1 MEPIEK
7 RTRLIVAA
15 ALAFAL
21 VFSGLFGYLPGN
33 LGFSQTAAAL
43 GYEDYFDAS
52 SLMRVDVTV
61 DAGDWQAMLDSAASE
76 EYIECDIA
84 LNGESVSCAGIRC
97 KGNSSLS
104 MTQDERY
111 SFKIN
116 FGEYVKKQT
125 FHGLDKM
132 VLNNTQSD
140 NTFIK
145 EYLSYYL
152 LNRAGA
158 KTPLFAMAEIYVNG
172 EYWGLY
178 LAVECIDDSFI
189 ERTFSTDGGFL
200 YKPDGTGGIG
210 GGRGDQDNDFS
221 DFTPPDMS
229 DFGNMPPPDGF
240 NMGDNAQSDGT
251 DSDGTPPP
259 DKPANSA
266 DSSAPTD
273 GNASDTP
280 TPPDNAQ
287 SDETASD
294 GTTPPDKPNNSAD
307 ASAKPDGD
315 ASNAPTPPDKPSAS
329 TDASAKPDGSTS
341 NAPTPPGNA
350 QSSETDSDGATPPD
364 KPSADSSAQ
373 TDGDASNAPTPPG
386 NAQSSETDS
395 DGTPPPDLPDGDFSG
410 FTPPDGNGGFGGS
423 AQSAAALGYLG
434 DDTSLY
440 GDIFDYAKTN
450 DPSDADKSRLIAS
463 LKALSEGALDSALDV
478 DGAISWLA
486 ANALLVN
493 DDGYLGSMLHNY
505 YLYELNGKLTLL
517 PWDYNLAFGG
527 FAGGS
532 AVSAVNDPVDTPSS
546 SERPL
551 VTALLSDEDCL
562 ERYHSAL
569 YDLATFLTDGS
580 MDDLITALAGMIDE
594 SVRND
599 PTKECTYED
608 YLTAIK
614 TLRAFCQARGES
626 ILGQLSGAIPSTTA
640 GQSEDSSALIQV
652 DFALSDMGAQGG
664 GKGGGGNF
672 GGNRPNFPN
681 GQSGDMPSPPDKAS
695 EGASPDSTAA
705 QAADS
710 QSPPDNPNNDGTA
723 STAPTSQPTDG
734 DSSNRPAS
742 PNKPSNDGTTSTA
755 AASQPT
761 DGDSSN
767 RSASPD
773 NPSNDGTTST
783 AAAGQPTDSDSSN
796 RSASPDNL
804 SDNGAASTA
813 SGDTATGQPT
823 DGGSSNRSASP
834 NNPSNDGTTSTAATG
849 QPTDGAAA
857 DEAAS
862 GNSADSR
869 QSRRAPGGMS
879 FGARSESA
887 ATGAS
892 IAQAAILDGAA
903 VVALIAALI
912 LITRRRR

>member
-15 ALAFAL
+15 AVAFAL

-52 SLMRVDVTV
+52 SLMRVDVTADV
-61 DAGDWQAMLDSAASE
+61 AAWQAMLDSAASE

-200 YKPDGTGGIG
+200 YKPDGTGGMG

-229 DFGNMPPPDGF
+229 DFGNMTPPDGF
-240 NMGDNAQSDGT
+240 NMGDNAQSNGT

-259 DKPANSA
+259 DRPANSA
-266 DSSAPTD
+266 NSDASTPPNKPNASADSSVQTD
-273 GNASDTP
+273 GDASDAP
-280 TPPDNAQ
+280 TPPGNTQ
-287 SDETASD
+287 SSGTDPD

-307 ASAKPDGD
+307 A
-315 ASNAPTPPDKPSAS
+315 
-329 TDASAKPDGSTS
+329 
-341 NAPTPPGNA
+341 
-350 QSSETDSDGATPPD
+350 
-364 KPSADSSAQ
+364 SAQ

-386 NAQSSETDS
+386 NAQSDGTAS
-395 DGTPPPDLPDGDFSG
+395 DGTTPPAKPANSADASAQTDGDTSNAPTPPDLPDGDFSG

-505 YLYELNGKLTLL
+505 YLYELNGKLTIL

-569 YDLATFLTDGS
+569 YELATFLTDGS
-580 MDDLITALAGMIDE
+580 MDDLITELAGMIDE

-626 ILGQLSGAIPSTTA
+626 ILGQLDGAIPSTTA

-672 GGNRPNFPN
+672 GGSRPNFPN
-681 GQSGDMPSPPDKAS
+681 GQGGDMPSPPDKAS

-710 QSPPDNPNNDGTA
+710 QSPPDKASNNGTTSTAATGQPTDGDSSNRSASPDKPSNDGTASTASGDTATGQPTDGDSSNRPASPDNPSNNGAA

-755 AASQPT
+755 ATGQPT
-761 DGDSSN
+761 VGDSSN
-767 RSASPD
+767 RPASPD
-773 NPSNDGTTST
+773 KPSNDGAT
-783 AAAGQPTDSDSSN
+783 
-796 RSASPDNL
+796 
-804 SDNGAASTA
+804 STA
-813 SGDTATGQPT
+813 SGDTT
-823 DGGSSNRSASP
+823 
-834 NNPSNDGTTSTAATG
+834 TG

-879 FGARSESA
+879 FGARSEST
-887 ATGAS
+887 ATGVS

-903 VVALIAALI
+903 VIALIAALI

>member
-1 MEPIEK
+1 
-7 RTRLIVAA
+7 
-15 ALAFAL
+15 
-21 VFSGLFGYLPGN
+21 
-33 LGFSQTAAAL
+33 
-43 GYEDYFDAS
+43 
-52 SLMRVDVTV
+52 
-61 DAGDWQAMLDSAASE
+61 
-76 EYIECDIA
+76 
-84 LNGESVSCAGIRC
+84 
-97 KGNSSLS
+97 
-104 MTQDERY
+104 
-111 SFKIN
+111 
-116 FGEYVKKQT
+116 
-125 FHGLDKM
+125 
-132 VLNNTQSD
+132 
-140 NTFIK
+140 
-145 EYLSYYL
+145 
-152 LNRAGA
+152 
-158 KTPLFAMAEIYVNG
+158 MAEIYVNG

-200 YKPDGTGGIG
+200 YKPDGTGGMG
-210 GGRGDQDNDFS
+210 GGRGDQNNDFS

-229 DFGNMPPPDGF
+229 DFGNMTPPDGF

-251 DSDGTPPP
+251 G
-259 DKPANSA
+259 
-266 DSSAPTD
+266 
-273 GNASDTP
+273 
-280 TPPDNAQ
+280 
-287 SDETASD
+287 
-294 GTTPPDKPNNSAD
+294 
-307 ASAKPDGD
+307 
-315 ASNAPTPPDKPSAS
+315 
-329 TDASAKPDGSTS
+329 
-341 NAPTPPGNA
+341 
-350 QSSETDSDGATPPD
+350 SDGATPPS
-364 KPSADSSAQ
+364 KPNDSADASAQ
-373 TDGDASNAPTPPG
+373 TDNASDAPTPPG
-386 NAQSSETDS
+386 
-395 DGTPPPDLPDGDFSG
+395 LPDGDFSG

-450 DPSDADKSRLIAS
+450 DPSDADKSRLIAA

-505 YLYELNGKLTLL
+505 YLYELNGKLTML

-626 ILGQLSGAIPSTTA
+626 ILGQLDGSIPSTTA

-664 GKGGGGNF
+664 GKGGRGNF
-672 GGNRPNFPN
+672 GGSRPNFSN
-681 GQSGDMPSPPDKAS
+681 GQIGDMPSPPDKAS

-710 QSPPDNPNNDGTA
+710 QSPPDKPSNNGTTSTTATAQPTDGDSSNRSASPDNPSDNGAASTAPTGQPTDGDSSNRPASPDKPSNDGTA
-723 STAPTSQPTDG
+723 STASGDTATSQPTDG

-742 PNKPSNDGTTSTA
+742 PNKPSNDGTASTASSDTTTSQPTDGDSSNRPASPGNPSNNGTASTASGDTATGQPTVGDSSNRSASPDKPSNDGTASTA
-755 AASQPT
+755 ATGQPT

-773 NPSNDGTTST
+773 NPSNDGATST
-783 AAAGQPTDSDSSN
+783 AP
-796 RSASPDNL
+796 
-804 SDNGAASTA
+804 
-813 SGDTATGQPT
+813 
-823 DGGSSNRSASP
+823 
-834 NNPSNDGTTSTAATG
+834 TG

-862 GNSADSR
+862 GNSAD
-869 QSRRAPGGMS
+869 SRRAPGGMS

-903 VVALIAALI
+903 VIALIAALI

>member
-15 ALAFAL
+15 AVAFAL

-52 SLMRVDVTV
+52 SLMRVDVTA
-61 DAGDWQAMLDSAASE
+61 DAAAWQAMLDSAASE

-200 YKPDGTGGIG
+200 YKPDGIGGMG
-210 GGRGDQDNDFS
+210 GGRGDQNNDFA

-229 DFGNMPPPDGF
+229 DFGNMTPPDGF
-240 NMGDNAQSDGT
+240 NMGDNAQ
-251 DSDGTPPP
+251 
-259 DKPANSA
+259 N
-266 DSSAPTD
+266 
-273 GNASDTP
+273 
-280 TPPDNAQ
+280 
-287 SDETASD
+287 DETGSD
-294 GTTPPDKPNNSAD
+294 GTTPPNLPSGADSNSMTPPGNTQSDGTDPDGTTPPDRPANSAD
-307 ASAKPDGD
+307 ASAQ
-315 ASNAPTPPDKPSAS
+315 T
-329 TDASAKPDGSTS
+329 DGSTS

-350 QSSETDSDGATPPD
+350 QSDGTASDSATPPD
-364 KPSADSSAQ
+364 KPSASTDASTQ
-373 TDGDASNAPTPPG
+373 PDGDASNAPTPPD
-386 NAQSSETDS
+386 NAQSDGTSSDSATPPDRPANSADSSTPTDS
-395 DGTPPPDLPDGDFSG
+395 SASDAPTPPNLPDGDFSG

-440 GDIFDYAKTN
+440 SDIFDYAKTN
-450 DPSDADKSRLIAS
+450 DPSDADKSRLIAA

-505 YLYELNGKLTLL
+505 YLYELNGKLTIL

-569 YDLATFLTDGS
+569 YELATFLTDGS
-580 MDDLITALAGMIDE
+580 MDDLITELAGMIDE

-599 PTKECTYED
+599 PTKECAYED

-626 ILGQLSGAIPSTTA
+626 ILGQLDGSIPSTTA

-664 GKGGGGNF
+664 GKGGFGQAAF

-681 GQSGDMPSPPDKAS
+681 GQGGDMPSPPDKAS
-695 EGASPDSTAA
+695 EGTSPDSTAA

-710 QSPPDNPNNDGTA
+710 QSPPDKPSDNDTA
-723 STAPTSQPTDG
+723 STASSDTTTGQPTDG
-734 DSSNRPAS
+734 DSSNRSAS

-755 AASQPT
+755 SGDTATGQPT
-761 DGDSSN
+761 NSDSSN
-767 RSASPD
+767 RPASPD
-773 NPSNDGTTST
+773 NPSNDGT
-783 AAAGQPTDSDSSN
+783 
-796 RSASPDNL
+796 
-804 SDNGAASTA
+804 ASTA
-813 SGDTATGQPT
+813 PTGQPT
-823 DGGSSNRSASP
+823 DGDSSNRPASP
-834 NNPSNDGTTSTAATG
+834 DKPSNDGAASTAATG
-849 QPTDGAAA
+849 QPTDGADA

-869 QSRRAPGGMS
+869 QSLRAPGGMS

-887 ATGAS
+887 AAGAS

-903 VVALIAALI
+903 VIALIAALI

>member
-1 MEPIEK
+1 
-7 RTRLIVAA
+7 
-15 ALAFAL
+15 
-21 VFSGLFGYLPGN
+21 
-33 LGFSQTAAAL
+33 
-43 GYEDYFDAS
+43 
-52 SLMRVDVTV
+52 
-61 DAGDWQAMLDSAASE
+61 
-76 EYIECDIA
+76 
-84 LNGESVSCAGIRC
+84 
-97 KGNSSLS
+97 
-104 MTQDERY
+104 
-111 SFKIN
+111 
-116 FGEYVKKQT
+116 
-125 FHGLDKM
+125 
-132 VLNNTQSD
+132 
-140 NTFIK
+140 
-145 EYLSYYL
+145 
-152 LNRAGA
+152 
-158 KTPLFAMAEIYVNG
+158 MAEIYVNG

-200 YKPDGTGGIG
+200 YKPDGTGGMG
-210 GGRGDQDNDFS
+210 GGRGDQNNDFS

-229 DFGNMPPPDGF
+229 DFGNMTPPDGF

-251 DSDGTPPP
+251 S
-259 DKPANSA
+259 
-266 DSSAPTD
+266 
-273 GNASDTP
+273 
-280 TPPDNAQ
+280 
-287 SDETASD
+287 SD
-294 GTTPPDKPNNSAD
+294 GTTPPDKPSAD
-307 ASAKPDGD
+307 ASTKPDGD
-315 ASNAPTPPDKPSAS
+315 ASNAPTPPD
-329 TDASAKPDGSTS
+329 
-341 NAPTPPGNA
+341 NA
-350 QSSETDSDGATPPD
+350 QSDGTGSNGTTPPD
-364 KPSADSSAQ
+364 KPSASADASAQ

-386 NAQSSETDS
+386 NAQSDETAS
-395 DGTPPPDLPDGDFSG
+395 DGTTPPAKPANSADASAKPDGSASDAPTPLDNAQSDG
-410 FTPPDGNGGFGGS
+410 TVFTPPDGNGGFGGS

-450 DPSDADKSRLIAS
+450 DPSDADKSRLIAA

-505 YLYELNGKLTLL
+505 YLYGLNGKLTIL

-532 AVSAVNDPVDTPSS
+532 AASAVNDPVDTPSS

-580 MDDLITALAGMIDE
+580 MDDLITELAGMIDE

-599 PTKECTYED
+599 PTKECAYED

-626 ILGQLSGAIPSTTA
+626 ILGQLDGSIPSTTA

-695 EGASPDSTAA
+695 EGASSDSTAA

-710 QSPPDNPNNDGTA
+710 QSPPDNPSNNGTTSTAATGQPTDGDSSNRPASPDNPSNDGTTSTAPTGQPTDSDSSNRPASPDNLSDNGAA

-734 DSSNRPAS
+734 DSSNRP
-742 PNKPSNDGTTSTA
+742 T
-755 AASQPT
+755 
-761 DGDSSN
+761 
-767 RSASPD
+767 
-773 NPSNDGTTST
+773 
-783 AAAGQPTDSDSSN
+783 
-796 RSASPDNL
+796 SPDNL

-813 SGDTATGQPT
+813 PTDQPT
-823 DGGSSNRSASP
+823 V
-834 NNPSNDGTTSTAATG
+834 
-849 QPTDGAAA
+849 GAAA

-869 QSRRAPGGMS
+869 QSLRAPGGMS
-879 FGARSESA
+879 FGAWSESA

-903 VVALIAALI
+903 VIALIAALI